1 MMKAV
6 SLGAVVFCLAAGAT
20 YADWLADVEAGA
32 VFSGYNDV
40 RVPNEGGTEIS
51 LSRDLETDPGFFYRL
66 RVWYRFNDRHAV
78 SVFAAP
84 LRLEASG
91 AVGKAV
97 LFENVEFPANA
108 PLDATYRFDSY
119 RATYRYN
126 LVRRERLIF
135 GIGFTAKVRDAAISI
150 RGDGVEAETTNTGF
164 VPLFNFGLRWRAGGP
179 WTFVLDGDALG
190 ASQGRAEDVFVGT
203 EYRLHKNASLKAGYR
218 MIEGGADVPQVYNF
232 TMLHFLALGPVFEF

>member
-1 MMKAV
+1 MKKILAFWVAAFCVAAV
-6 SLGAVVFCLAAGAT
+6 SAA
-20 YADWLADVEAGA
+20 ADWLADVETGA

-51 LSRDLETDPGFFYRL
+51 LSRDLETDPGFFYRF

-78 SVFAAP
+78 SLFAAP
-84 LRLEASG
+84 LRLNASG
-91 AVGKAV
+91 AVGKDV
-97 LFENVEFPANA
+97 VFENVEFPANA

-126 LVRRERLIF
+126 LVRRERLTF
-135 GIGFTAKVRDAAISI
+135 GIGFTAKVRDAAISV
-150 RGDGVEAETTNTGF
+150 RGGGLEAETTNTGF
-164 VPLFNFGLRWRAGGP
+164 VPLFNFGLRWRAGDA

-190 ASQGRAEDVFVGT
+190 ASQGRAEDVFVGA
-203 EYRLHKNASLKAGYR
+203 EYRLHKRVSLKAGYR
-218 MIEGGADVPQVYNF
+218 IIEGGADVPQVYNF